1 MGPAMSDYNMRL
13 ILSSVI
19 QLSGGYCAQLMLVF
33 TGKEKWKKLSTANY
47 DEIVTS
53 NIVSRSYF
61 STKVKEFSISGFK
74 VQDGGP
80 GRISYILN

>member
-19 QLSGGYCAQLMLVF
+19 QLSGGYFAQLMLVF

-47 DEIVTS
+47 DGNCHIQHC
-53 NIVSRSYF
+53 
-61 STKVKEFSISGFK
+61 VK
-74 VQDGGP
+74 
-80 GRISYILN
+80 ILFFNESKRVFDQRF